1 MNIFNKTTQVVT
13 MLCLCLATCS
23 SCSYEEPDGPHVI
36 LPFDVIVRF
45 ESAIGTNIAD
55 SLSVIDITKPETWNA
70 KKEDIQ
76 VRVYRGSDHKS
87 LEAFEKR
94 WGYTKDPTT
103 TSFPAGT
110 YLTVLATDMQIF
122 EGGLWGEETYT
133 FEFKSRKLFGN
144 DDVHTVKW
152 FIHGMGRVVYKVYK
166 CEIDGEDMPLSKS
179 KLLTEAKCNQIHA
192 EVTIKLKGTPQ
203 P

>member
-1 MNIFNKTTQVVT
+1 MNIFNKTTQAAAV
-13 MLCLCLATCS
+13 LCLCLATCY
-23 SCSYEEPDGPHVI
+23 SCSYEEPIGPHVI
-36 LPFDVIVRF
+36 VPFDVTVRF

-87 LEAFEKR
+87 LEVFEKR

-122 EGGLWGEETYT
+122 EGGLWGEQTYT

-166 CEIDGEDMPLSKS
+166 CEIDGRR
-179 KLLTEAKCNQIHA
+179 ANC
-192 EVTIKLKGTPQ
+192 
-203 P
+203 

>member
-1 MNIFNKTTQVVT
+1 MITFNKTI
-13 MLCLCLATCS
+13 CLLGMFGLHLFIAS
-23 SCSYEEPDGPHVI
+23 SCSYEAPIGPHVI
-36 LPFDVIVRF
+36 VPFDVTVRF

-55 SLSVIDITKPETWNA
+55 SLSIIDITKPDTWNA

-87 LEAFEKR
+87 LEVFGER
-94 WGYTKDPTT
+94 WGYIKDPST

-179 KLLTEAKCNQIHA
+179 KLLTEAKCNQIYA
-192 EVTIKLKGTPQ
+192 EVTIKLKGTP
-203 P
+203 

>member
-1 MNIFNKTTQVVT
+1 MNIFNKTTQVVAV
-13 MLCLCLATCS
+13 LCLCLATCY

-36 LPFDVIVRF
+36 VPFHVIVRF

-55 SLSVIDITKPETWNA
+55 SLSIIDITKPETWNA

-76 VRVYRGSDHKS
+76 VRVYRGSDHKL
-87 LEAFEKR
+87 LEIDRER
-94 WGYTKDPTT
+94 WTYTKASTV
-103 TSFPAGT
+103 TSFPKGT
-110 YLTVLATDMQIF
+110 CLTVLATDMQIF
-122 EGGLWGEETYT
+122 EGGLWGEQTYT

-144 DDVHTVKW
+144 DDVHTVQW

-179 KLLTEAKCNQIHA
+179 KLLTEAKYNQIYA

>member
-23 SCSYEEPDGPHVI
+23 SCSYEAPIGPHVI
-36 LPFDVIVRF
+36 VPFD
-45 ESAIGTNIAD
+45 
-55 SLSVIDITKPETWNA
+55 LSVIDITKPDTWNA
-70 KKEDIQ
+70 KKENIQ
-76 VRVYRGSDHKS
+76 VRVYRGSDHKP
-87 LEAFEKR
+87 LEVFEKR

-103 TSFPAGT
+103 TSFPPGT

-122 EGGLWGEETYT
+122 EGGLWGEQTYT

-179 KLLTEAKCNQIHA
+179 KLLTEAKCNQIYA
-192 EVTIKLKGTPQ
+192 EVTIKLKDTPQ